1 MDSEKIF
8 PFKDQETEIIET
20 DLVIRL
26 EILGIRTF
34 YNQTE
39 HCITYIFEYSNIG
52 QRI

>member
-26 EILGIRTF
+26 EILEIITF

-39 HCITYIFEYSNIG
+39 HCITYIFE
-52 QRI
+52 